1 MLPSAFVYILTNKH
15 HTTLY
20 VGVTTNLSVRLWE
33 HQTKQ
38 DPRSFTARYNVTK
51 LIYYESF
58 NSIDA
63 AIRREKYLK
72 KKKRCWKEELIETV
86 NPLWDEVEVPG

>member
-1 MLPSAFVYILTNKH
+1 MLASAFVYILTNEY

-20 VGVTTNLSVRLWE
+20 IGVTTDLYVRVWE

-38 DPRSFTARYNVTK
+38 NPRSFTARYNVTK

-58 NSIDA
+58 DSIA
-63 AIRREKYLK
+63 VAIRREKYLK
-72 KKKRCWKEELIETV
+72 KKKRCWKEDLIGTV